1 MKLETVEIHVLLYHF
16 PPMPEESLK
25 KIEETIRK
33 SASLAGAEKK
43 ELLGLVAAL
52 RSEVKRLEATHPE
65 QLAGP
70 LASLAQSV
78 EGMESSH
85 PKLTA
90 AINAVCSAL
99 ARIGI

>member
-1 MKLETVEIHVLLYHF
+1 MLYHF
-16 PPMPEESLK
+16 LPMPETSLR

-33 SASLAGAEKK
+33 NASLTGAEKK

-52 RSEVKRLEATHPE
+52 RLEVKRLEATHPE
-65 QLAGP
+65 QMEGP
-70 LASLAQSV
+70 LVSLAQSMG
-78 EGMESSH
+78 GMEASH
-85 PKLTA
+85 PQLTA